1 MPREQNHLAIFQ
13 YCTVPSYIAETYV
26 CIHIQW
32 DNINSLRTAFAQ
44 CIIVPKVLYKA
55 SSITFLHRSFKDFN
69 RGHPLA
75 ATSKTLL
82 WMNSECNDKF
92 QEIYT
97 KLTWLLMKHQK
108 QQQQVHVI
116 FTTRGQPNPM
126 QVKPSKTANSNPP
139 VKHVKISTL
148 FRGYFP
154 LPCPFPCESLVPQ
167 PKQICRG
174 ILDPITEQL
183 PMCKQKSLI
192 LRQCDNIL
200 IQSEVSLQQ
209 NDYSKDIQN
218 YKYNSGSSL
227 TNSRT
232 TNLHLSTDHSPTSLT
247 LRAPYHTLNLINPFP
262 ATAKSETRI

>member
-55 SSITFLHRSFKDFN
+55 SSITFLHRSFKNFN

-97 KLTWLLMKHQK
+97 ELTRLLMKHQK
-108 QQQQVHVI
+108 HLQQQQVHVI

-126 QVKPSKTANSNPP
+126 QVKPSKNSKFKSSSQ
-139 VKHVKISTL
+139 V
-148 FRGYFP
+148 
-154 LPCPFPCESLVPQ
+154 
-167 PKQICRG
+167 
-174 ILDPITEQL
+174 
-183 PMCKQKSLI
+183 CK
-192 LRQCDNIL
+192 
-200 IQSEVSLQQ
+200 
-209 NDYSKDIQN
+209 
-218 YKYNSGSSL
+218 
-227 TNSRT
+227 
-232 TNLHLSTDHSPTSLT
+232 NLHSIRRLFSTPMSLSM
-247 LRAPYHTLNLINPFP
+247 
-262 ATAKSETRI
+262 RIPCTIA